1 MAPEIQAA
9 GGISVQPAVP
19 LSAFTGSSIGESEH
33 FRLLTLPGPDRERHV
48 VAGVQATERAV
59 GAPAFVEELAEFF
72 EICRQARPGAAF
84 HSSMVAAALDGTDP
98 ARVAVTRTG
107 FTWEPDERTVAK
119 AAAGV
124 PDGDD
129 PEQPYIP
136 MPIPAALAEQAG
148 PDGRIPLWCTVQA
161 PSPKGRWQVV
171 LNGTIVQNLHDAALR
186 AAAEHGHSR
195 VIVDMSKEVL
205 ATYRQPEPAVTALE
219 AIAAAQRRTDRWVAL
234 TEVDEPSADQREA
247 LTEGFRLAERA
258 AEYAERAVAAV
269 DPVPADVRRAW
280 QSADFLT
287 HLYG

>member
-1 MAPEIQAA
+1 MAIEIQAV
-9 GGISVQPAVP
+9 GGISAQPAVP
-19 LSAFTGSSIGESEH
+19 LSAFTGSLISESEH
-33 FRLLTLPGPDRERHV
+33 FQLLTLPGAGEERHV
-48 VAGVQATERAV
+48 VAGVQASAGAV

-72 EICRQARPGAAF
+72 EICRQARPGVAF
-84 HSSMVAAALDGTDP
+84 HSSLVAAALDGTDP
-98 ARVAVTRTG
+98 VRVAVTRTG

-129 PEQPYIP
+129 PDQPYIP
-136 MPIPAALAEQAG
+136 MPIPAALAGQAG
-148 PDGRIPLWCTVQA
+148 PDGRTPLWCTVHA

-171 LNGTIVQNLHDAALR
+171 LNGTIVQNLHDTALR

-195 VIVDMSKEVL
+195 IIVDMTKEVL

-234 TEVDEPSADQREA
+234 TEMDDPGADHQDA
-247 LTEGFRLAERA
+247 LSEGFRLAEHA
-258 AEYAERAVAAV
+258 AQYAERAVAAL
-269 DPVPADVRRAW
+269 DPLPADVRRAW
-280 QSADFLT
+280 WSADFLA